1 MAAEV
6 PQTVLEYLDGQ
17 KLVRLAT
24 ATSDGTPHASTF
36 MFVNDGVSLYFWA
49 RPTSTTAEHIR
60 GNPTVSF
67 TIDEYVEDWNK
78 AKGVQ
83 GEGKCELVSDGD
95 ELAQAIK
102 RFADKFPSPSS
113 GASTTNIS
121 FYRIRPTQ
129 LRYIDNSGSNID
141 VSEEDF
147 GMEFHREEVL

>member
-1 MAAEV
+1 MAEV
-6 PQTVLEYLDGQ
+6 PQAVIEYLDTE

-24 ATSDGTPHASTF
+24 ATSDGSPHASTF
-36 MFVNDGVSLYFWA
+36 MYVNDGLSLYFWA
-49 RPTSTTAEHIR
+49 RPTSTTAQHLR

-78 AKGVQ
+78 ARGIQ
-83 GEGKCELVSDGD
+83 GEGRCELVSDGD

-121 FYRIRPTQ
+121 FFRIRPTQ
-129 LRYIDNSGSNID
+129 LRFIDNSGSNVQLSD
-141 VSEEDF
+141 EEFGLDF
-147 GMEFHREEVL
+147 HQEEVL